1 MTTPP
6 PDTDWLA
13 RSAVADPMATALIE
27 DDGTALSY
35 RELSDLADEHAA
47 ALADAG
53 VLPGALQLVPVG
65 EIDSSLVARLWG
77 MWRSR
82 ISPLVVDVDSPLL
95 TKWRSGLPESW
106 SSHNV
111 TNATIHTAVLTSGS
125 GGKPLPVRL
134 TPGNVASAVAG
145 SQRRL
150 GNTAADRW
158 LLVLPLFHIGG
169 LSVLWRTA
177 AAGGTVVVHRKFD
190 AVRAA
195 AAINSGAVTM
205 ASFVPTMLYRML
217 EAAPGPYAGMRGLL
231 LGGAAASRELIE
243 RGIDAGL
250 PILQTYGMTEA
261 CSQICTVVPGG
272 AVESLG
278 TAGPPIDTVDVTTG
292 GVGFGEIV
300 ISGPAVSPGYL
311 GEPDRVGGHR
321 TGDIGYLDDK
331 GRLVVVGRA
340 DDMVITGGENVYP
353 ERVAD
358 LLNRHESIRQVQVV
372 GVPDPEWGQALV
384 AVAVGD
390 ADDRDGIEEW
400 AQKHLPRHEIP
411 KRWVFVDA
419 LPTQPGGKV
428 DRMAIHDIAGVAD

>member
-1 MTTPP
+1 MP
-6 PDTDWLA
+6 A
-13 RSAVADPMATALIE
+13 
-27 DDGTALSY
+27 
-35 RELSDLADEHAA
+35 
-47 ALADAG
+47 
-53 VLPGALQLVPVG
+53 
-65 EIDSSLVARLWG
+65 
-77 MWRSR
+77 WR
-82 ISPLVVDVDSPLL
+82 
-95 TKWRSGLPESW
+95 WR
-106 SSHNV
+106 
-111 TNATIHTAVLTSGS
+111 LTS
-125 GGKPLPVRL
+125 
-134 TPGNVASAVAG
+134 
-145 SQRRL
+145 
-150 GNTAADRW
+150 
-158 LLVLPLFHIGG
+158 
-169 LSVLWRTA
+169 
-177 AAGGTVVVHRKFD
+177 
-190 AVRAA
+190 
-195 AAINSGAVTM
+195 
-205 ASFVPTMLYRML
+205 
-217 EAAPGPYAGMRGLL
+217 
-231 LGGAAASRELIE
+231 
-243 RGIDAGL
+243 
-250 PILQTYGMTEA
+250 
-261 CSQICTVVPGG
+261 
-272 AVESLG
+272 
-278 TAGPPIDTVDVTTG
+278 DTVDVTTG